1 MRLEFNTRDGVCV
14 LRLKGRFVTGSNA
27 EAASAKNQLQGA
39 GIANVVV
46 DLREV
51 PYIDSTGL
59 AFVVELYKI
68 LQGRGGQLAVAGAN
82 ARVLEVL
89 ALTRI
94 SEIIPVFD
102 DQESAVAALRV
113 PQVVLAG
120 CAGL

>member
-1 MRLEFNTRDGVCV
+1 MRLESEIRDGVFV

-27 EAASAKNQLQGA
+27 EVASARNQLQGT

-46 DLREV
+46 DLGEV

-59 AFVVELYKI
+59 AFLVDLYKI
-68 LQGRGGQLAVAGAN
+68 LQARGGQLALAGAN

-94 SEIIPVFD
+94 GELIPVFD
-102 DQESAVAALRV
+102 DQESAVAALRA
-113 PQVVLAG
+113 PQILAG
-120 CAGL
+120 CAGR

>member
-1 MRLEFNTRDGVCV
+1 MRLYSEIRDGVCV

-27 EAASAKNQLQGA
+27 EVASARKQLQGA
-39 GIANVVV
+39 GIANAIV

-59 AFVVELYKI
+59 AFLVELYKI
-68 LQGRGGQLAVAGAN
+68 LQERGGQLVLAGAN

-94 SEIIPVFD
+94 CELIPMFD
-102 DQESAVAALRV
+102 DQKSAFAALSAPR
-113 PQVVLAG
+113 VLAG
-120 CAGL
+120 CAGR